1 MSKFKGMHRDNG
13 PAGTPSGFYRRALN
27 ALIRKL
33 GTTVSNEDGFD
44 LEYTFAGY
52 VPVVQKAVPGR
63 GILVFLKEAAYFEG
77 PNISHFNEIGWF
89 DKATKTYTKVLK
101 AQFNLAPENTIKV
114 EVDFNDKGEIIVAW
128 NDKQHVPKILNLDS
142 LPFPVDENKIPLVPS
157 QVHLMDMFP
166 ASTPPSIT
174 QRQLKN
180 ITGRVPYGSYSFMFS
195 YEIDKDTETV
205 YTQPDGNFLI
215 GKKYSPFLPINDYVS
230 SQTSSQGIQFEI
242 GNLDQNYRT
251 LKVYAIQDR
260 EGVKKAFYL
269 RKIQI
274 TGTTAKVLFDGTF
287 IEELPVEELLSVLEI
302 FDRVNAM
309 TTLNGTLMLGG
320 TEKNQKF
327 DYQKYANSIQVRWS
341 IPNTATFDP
350 STGLEWTQ
358 EAVYNL
364 PLHSNAMRE
373 GYVNYHGL
381 VRTFA
386 PFSTYQLWI
395 QVVFGNGSTSDPF
408 HLPGMMHL
416 SEAALDVLDP
426 NAATAFIKSI
436 GDPAPQSAYDGILMR
451 HVFDYAAPE
460 VGTDGGYMGYSKN
473 EELYPDT
480 EDFDVWD
487 VNGPTARTLRNKP
500 VRHHKFP
507 GIKVITDKAISL
519 GVLPATV
526 QPVAMTNGATYS
538 HFGRVNLAL
547 TLKNIPVP
555 QGLIDAGAV
564 GFRVLYSERQFE
576 DMDVVSYFPVLDYSF
591 RRAMVTVNTP
601 DPGRASTAVVH
612 DYALLLKKP
621 GLNGFTVTEYF
632 NNQAV
637 APLTSLP
644 TAPSVSGNCV
654 LRYAPANTAVADL
667 DNTGAEEV
675 AYIAQQQPFA
685 GSFRGLLLN
694 GKFLM
699 SDTTRYNSNTY
710 AQPPSFNIITEN
722 ISDLNFSSWFVGR
735 DVPIAS
741 FRQKLN
747 NHFLGLFS
755 ARPLIDTGTLI
766 PIPAVPQ
773 YIDTSKVFNG
783 DFVRTENMFRFRH
796 ITLLNSGGGA
806 SSPVRLYPNKKIFPG
821 DPDSINPQAEYPHYL
836 SEFSYPTYAR
846 LAAEFRYE
854 DDLKPWDQP
863 NLLVWMGEGAQQ
875 FRYSPSFERLNKLKT
890 PIVID
895 PELAAEDTQPY
906 IIYQSQT
913 RGQLNSVSNWRR
925 FLASDFFIMPRHR
938 GKIVNLQGTDDKLI
952 IHMLRGIYRTRALTT
967 LATSEQEIAVGTGR
981 IFEFSPVELFPM
993 GEGYGG
999 TQHLSS
1005 CYAFKLGYF
1014 FIDEES
1020 GKAFII
1026 SDQIKEVSTNGMRAF
1041 FLEEFRQHWRDTLSR
1056 FDIEYDERL
1065 LDAPNH
1071 PFGIGYRVAFDERYN
1086 RLIVTKK
1093 DMRFADDVE
1102 LLTEWT
1108 PTPIEPEP
1116 PVEVDPPTE
1125 EEPVEPTLP
1134 PDDYFEPDEDV
1145 E

>member
-13 PAGTPSGFYRRALN
+13 PAATPPGFYRRAMN

-44 LEYTFAGY
+44 LEHTFTGY

-63 GILVFLKEAAYFEG
+63 GILVFLKEAFYFEG

-89 DKATKTYTKVLK
+89 DKASGTYTKVLK
-101 AQFNLAPENTIKV
+101 AQFDLAPENTIKV
-114 EVDFNDKGEIIVAW
+114 EVDFNDKGEVIVAW
-128 NDKQHVPKILNLDS
+128 NDKQHVPKIVNLDS
-142 LPFPVDENKIPLVPS
+142 LPFAVDSNKIPLVPS

-166 ASTPPSIT
+166 ASKPPRIT

-180 ITGRVPYGSYSFMFS
+180 ISGRIPYGSYSFMFS

-205 YTQPDGNFLI
+205 YTQPDGNFII
-215 GKKYSPFLPINDYVS
+215 GKKYTQFLPINDYVA

-242 GNLDQNYRT
+242 GNLDQNYEA

-274 TGTTAKVLFDGTF
+274 TGATAKVLYDGTF
-287 IEELPVEELLSVLEI
+287 IEELPVNELLSVLEI

-320 TEKNQKF
+320 TEKTQKF
-327 DYQKYANSIQVRWS
+327 DYQKYANSIQVRWE
-341 IPNTATFDP
+341 IP
-350 STGLEWTQ
+350 TGNELP
-358 EAVYNL
+358 YNQA
-364 PLHSNAMRE
+364 LHSTFMKE
-373 GYVNYHGL
+373 GYINYHGL

-395 QVVFGNGSTSDPF
+395 QVVFENGSVSDPF
-408 HLPGMMHL
+408 HLPGML
-416 SEAALDVLDP
+416 DYTEAQLITLDAS
-426 NAATAFIKSI
+426 AATQFTKSV
-436 GDPAPQSAYDGILMR
+436 GDPADQSVYEGILLR
-451 HVFDYAAPE
+451 HVHDYAVSE
-460 VGTDGGYMGYSKN
+460 TGTNGGIMGYSKN

-480 EDFDVWD
+480 QRFDVWD
-487 VNGPTARTLRNKP
+487 VNGPTGRTLRNRA

-507 GIKVITDKAISL
+507 GIKTITDRAIAL
-519 GVLPATV
+519 AILPSTL
-526 QPVAMTNGATYS
+526 QPVALADGGNYT
-538 HFGRVNLAL
+538 HFGRVNLCLA
-547 TLKNIPVP
+547 LKNIPVP

-576 DMDVVSYFPVLDYSF
+576 DMDVAAYFPVLDYNF
-591 RRAMVTVNTP
+591 RRLSVTTETTP
-601 DPGRASTAVVH
+601 TPGKASTAVIH
-612 DYALLLKKP
+612 DYSLLLKKP
-621 GLNGFTVTEYF
+621 SLSGFTVTEYF

-644 TAPSVSGNCV
+644 TMPSVSGNSV
-654 LRYAPANTAVADL
+654 IRYAPANTAVADL

-685 GSFRGLLLN
+685 GPYEGLVPSDR
-694 GKFLM
+694 FLM
-699 SDTTRYNSNTY
+699 SDTFRWEKTNAYFILSDDVLNSTGWLTG
-710 AQPPSFNIITEN
+710 ITTN
-722 ISDLNFSSWFVGR
+722 DTSIWFVGKQ
-735 DVPIAS
+735 VPISS

-747 NHFLGLFS
+747 NHYLGLFS
-755 ARPLIDTGTLI
+755 SRRLIDTGTLI
-766 PIPAVPQ
+766 PLPTTAS
-773 YIDTSKVFNG
+773 YITESLTYNG

-796 ITLLNSGGGA
+796 
-806 SSPVRLYPNKKIFPG
+806 LYVNTINPELDLSHNGKSFFNRKLFPG
-821 DPDSINPQAEYPHYL
+821 DPESIDPLSKDPHYL
-836 SEFSYPTYAR
+836 AEFSYPTYAR
-846 LAAEFRYE
+846 IPAEFRYE
-854 DDLKPWDQP
+854 DDLKPWSQP
-863 NLLVWMGEGAQQ
+863 NLLVWLGEGAQQ
-875 FRYSPSFERLNKLKT
+875 FRYSPSFELLNKLKT

-895 PELAAEDTQPY
+895 PELAAENNQPY

-938 GKIVNLQGTDDKLI
+938 GEIVNLQGTDDKLI

-981 IFEFSPVELFPM
+981 IFEFPPLELFPM

-1014 FIDEES
+1014 FIDEQA

-1026 SDQIKEVSTNGMRAF
+1026 SDQIKEISTNGLRTF
-1041 FLEEFRQHWRDTLSR
+1041 FQDEFRQHWKDTLSR
-1056 FDIEYDERL
+1056 FNVEYDERL

-1071 PFGIGYRVAFDERYN
+1071 PFGIGYRIAFDERYN

-1093 DMRFADDVE
+1093 DMKFADDTV
-1102 LLTEWT
+1102 LFTGWV
-1108 PTPIEPEP
+1108 PTPIEPD
-1116 PVEVDPPTE
+1116 PVDEV
-1125 EEPVEPTLP
+1125 EEPDYGDAPTPVLP
-1134 PDDYFEPDEDV
+1134 PADYFEPDEP
-1145 E
+1145 EE